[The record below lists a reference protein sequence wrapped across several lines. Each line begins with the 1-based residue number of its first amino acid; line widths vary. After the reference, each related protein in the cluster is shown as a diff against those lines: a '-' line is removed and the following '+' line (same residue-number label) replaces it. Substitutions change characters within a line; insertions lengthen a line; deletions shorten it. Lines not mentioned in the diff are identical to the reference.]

1 MIFLMRFGINK
12 HLLIFQRPQ
21 IFVSLWKNLLVLIYS
36 KLHPNHVISHTK
48 QSLPRISLCT
58 LQIPL
63 HKVHLLSF
71 LSILTVTK
79 EIHAVFPANPLNLI
93 RPVK

>member
-1 MIFLMRFGINK
+1 MIT
-12 HLLIFQRPQ
+12 
-21 IFVSLWKNLLVLIYS
+21 
-36 KLHPNHVISHTK
+36 HTK